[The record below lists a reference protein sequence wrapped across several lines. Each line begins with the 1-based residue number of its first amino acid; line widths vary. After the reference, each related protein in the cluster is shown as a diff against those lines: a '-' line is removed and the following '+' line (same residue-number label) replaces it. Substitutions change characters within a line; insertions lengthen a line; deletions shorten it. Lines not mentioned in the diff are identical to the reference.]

1 MNSAVLGY
9 QLPTFTGLVRHSSR
23 NTLFLRDSDER
34 SPSAKLT
41 LEAQVRSGDYFI
53 NLATT
58 LDSLARD
65 MADYNTRLNLEDL
78 VSDLIYL
85 QDNYTITKNTGH

>member
-1 MNSAVLGY
+1 MNNGVLGY
-9 QLPTFTGLVRHSSR
+9 QLPMFTGLVPHSSR
-23 NTLFLRDSDER
+23 NIFFLRDNEER
-34 SPSAKLT
+34 SPSEKLT

-58 LDSLARD
+58 LDLLARD
-65 MADYNTRLNLEDL
+65 ITDYNARLNLEDL

-85 QDNYTITKNTGH
+85 QENYTITKNADH